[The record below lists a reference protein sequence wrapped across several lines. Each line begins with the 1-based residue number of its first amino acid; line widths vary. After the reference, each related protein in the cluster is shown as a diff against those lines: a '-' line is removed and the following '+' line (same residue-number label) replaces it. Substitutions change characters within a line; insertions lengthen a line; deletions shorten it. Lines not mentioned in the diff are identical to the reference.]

1 MKPLNYDTL
10 AALPLFMGMDG
21 AMLSSFYDEARPAVT
36 IVRQGAMIARRGEEC
51 RTLTLVMDGSI
62 TVTSSDPHGIC
73 EIEEHMPANGVIE
86 PQRLF
91 GLHTTYMRTYTAAS
105 PCRVMRLPKQTV
117 VSQLLVNEVFR
128 FNFMNLVCS
137 TAQQFESR
145 FAPAA
150 PYTLEGR
157 LAMFVLFKSLRPV
170 GRKVLRVKMT
180 DLATMLCTSRLT
192 LSRMLHSLSSRG
204 LIEFSRR
211 HIVIPS
217 LENLTA
223 TVK

>member
-51 RTLTLVMDGSI
+51 RTLTIVMDGSI

-105 PCRVMRLPKQTV
+105 PCRVMRL
-117 VSQLLVNEVFR
+117 
-128 FNFMNLVCS
+128 
-137 TAQQFESR
+137 R

-192 LSRMLHSLSSRG
+192 LSHMLHSLSSRG

>member
-1 MKPLNYDTL
+1 
-10 AALPLFMGMDG
+10 
-21 AMLSSFYDEARPAVT
+21 
-36 IVRQGAMIARRGEEC
+36 
-51 RTLTLVMDGSI
+51 
-62 TVTSSDPHGIC
+62 
-73 EIEEHMPANGVIE
+73 
-86 PQRLF
+86 
-91 GLHTTYMRTYTAAS
+91 
-105 PCRVMRLPKQTV
+105 MRLPNQPV
-117 VSQLLVNEVFR
+117 VSQLLENEVFR
-128 FNFMNLVCS
+128 FNIKNLVCS
-137 TAQQFESR
+137 TAKQLESR

-180 DLATMLCTSRLT
+180 DLAAMLCTSRLT

>member
-51 RTLTLVMDGSI
+51 RTLTIVMDGSI

-105 PCRVMRLPKQTV
+105 P
-117 VSQLLVNEVFR
+117 
-128 FNFMNLVCS
+128 
-137 TAQQFESR
+137 
-145 FAPAA
+145 
-150 PYTLEGR
+150 
-157 LAMFVLFKSLRPV
+157 
-170 GRKVLRVKMT
+170 
-180 DLATMLCTSRLT
+180 
-192 LSRMLHSLSSRG
+192 
-204 LIEFSRR
+204 
-211 HIVIPS
+211 
-217 LENLTA
+217 
-223 TVK
+223 

>member
-1 MKPLNYDTL
+1 MKPLKYDTL

-51 RTLTLVMDGSI
+51 RTLTIVMDGSI

-128 FNFMNLVCS
+128 FNFM
-137 TAQQFESR
+137 
-145 FAPAA
+145 
-150 PYTLEGR
+150 
-157 LAMFVLFKSLRPV
+157 KSLRPV

-180 DLATMLCTSRLT
+180 DLAAMLCTSRLT
-192 LSRMLHSLSSRG
+192 LSRMLHSLSSCG

>member
-51 RTLTLVMDGSI
+51 RTLTIVMDGSI

-157 LAMFVLFKSLRPV
+157 PWLY
-170 GRKVLRVKMT
+170 
-180 DLATMLCTSRLT
+180 
-192 LSRMLHSLSSRG
+192 SSNPYG
-204 LIEFSRR
+204 L
-211 HIVIPS
+211 
-217 LENLTA
+217 
-223 TVK
+223 